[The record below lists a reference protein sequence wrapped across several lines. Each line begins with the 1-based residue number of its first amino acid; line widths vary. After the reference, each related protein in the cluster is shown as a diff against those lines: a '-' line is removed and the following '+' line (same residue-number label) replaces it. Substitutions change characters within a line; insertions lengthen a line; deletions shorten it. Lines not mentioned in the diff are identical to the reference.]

1 MGAMVG
7 PNGQNR
13 YEPVADLTS
22 REPISWTP
30 LAGLTLVAG
39 LWPAVILAL
48 ADPAVHNLLGGA
60 R

>member
-1 MGAMVG
+1 VPGDAV
-7 PNGQNR
+7 PDLHYAQL
-13 YEPVADLTS
+13 ADLTP
-22 REPISWTP
+22 RELISWTP

-48 ADPAVHNLLGGA
+48 ADPAIHNLLGGA